1 MVCTIIAR
9 LKPTSGANLSAETPI
24 IISWLY
30 TYCTL
35 GVYQAAAGTS
45 LNTTDTGGFREA
57 SSSFA
62 SAPIVSAANAA
73 TESIAVIHPANSR
86 LINLFFILVTPFSV
100 SHTLLY
106 LFILYKINLRLSINT
121 PKYVQRFSR
130 HTNDI
135 FAHVLLVFFNF
146 PCTKTDKQHAC
157 ATYRSLFVRYAIPK
171 NAFPFCVVIS
181 STSCTVKPLKLAI
194 CSATRCTNSELVRT
208 RPSASRSGSGVRYG
222 LSVSI
227 MMRSMGRPSMTRRA
241 FFALP

>member
-1 MVCTIIAR
+1 MVCTTIAR
-9 LKPTSGANLSAETPI
+9 LKPTSGANLSTETPI

-35 GVYQAAAGTS
+35 GVYQASAGTS

-62 SAPIVSAANAA
+62 SAPVVSAANAA

-106 LFILYKINLRLSINT
+106 LFILYKINLRLSIHT
-121 PKYVQRFSR
+121 PKYIQCFFR

-135 FAHVLLVFFNF
+135 FTHVLLVFFNF
-146 PCTKTDKQHAC
+146 PVQKPT
-157 ATYRSLFVRYAIPK
+157 
-171 NAFPFCVVIS
+171 S
-181 STSCTVKPLKLAI
+181 STHVPLI
-194 CSATRCTNSELVRT
+194 GHC
-208 RPSASRSGSGVRYG
+208 
-222 LSVSI
+222 LSVMQFQKTLFRFVSLYLLLPA
-227 MMRSMGRPSMTRRA
+227 RSSP
-241 FFALP
+241 